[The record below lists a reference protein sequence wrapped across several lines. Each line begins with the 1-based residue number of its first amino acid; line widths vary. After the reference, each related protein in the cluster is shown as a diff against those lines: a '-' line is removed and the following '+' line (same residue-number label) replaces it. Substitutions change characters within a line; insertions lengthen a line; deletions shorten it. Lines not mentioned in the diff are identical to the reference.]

1 MERPTETKSKR
12 TIAGIKLIVIFF
24 AIFFVF
30 LDIVLLILIIE
41 HHRTDARNAALET
54 LA

>member
-1 MERPTETKSKR
+1 VERSTETESKR
-12 TIAGIKLIVIFF
+12 AIAGIKLIVVFF

-30 LDIVLLILIIE
+30 LDIVLLVLIIE
-41 HHRTDARNAALET
+41 HHQTDARNAALEA